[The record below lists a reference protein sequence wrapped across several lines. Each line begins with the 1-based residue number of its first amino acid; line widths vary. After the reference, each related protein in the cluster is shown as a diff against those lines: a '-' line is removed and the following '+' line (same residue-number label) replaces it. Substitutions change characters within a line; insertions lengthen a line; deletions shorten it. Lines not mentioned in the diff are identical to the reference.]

1 MGKCSAVL
9 SRRDRE
15 GQAPGFPAPPAAANQ
30 KRWQREGNPHLSLLL
45 LECCSVAL
53 EKGNVGGPGSEISP
67 YSQSRVL
74 PQLEGLS
81 ICSVSLCIEC

>member
-9 SRRDRE
+9 SHRDRE

-45 LECCSVAL
+45 L
-53 EKGNVGGPGSEISP
+53 PRWDHGS
-67 YSQSRVL
+67 
-74 PQLEGLS
+74 
-81 ICSVSLCIEC
+81 